1 MRPNFDKYTIAK
13 CKELLKVAYQL
24 DEDNIEPEAIM
35 RMSIFISVLFAHNS
49 GTTPEDYVNIIK
61 DTWARMLVSVDDT
74 EEDTEDIQDATLWVS
89 DKPITDEDQ

>member
-49 GTTPEDYVNIIK
+49 GTTTVDYVNIIK

>member
-24 DEDNIEPEAIM
+24 DEENIEPEAIM
-35 RMSIFISVLFAHNS
+35 RMSIFISVLFANNS
-49 GTTPEDYVNIIK
+49 NVTPEEYVDIIK
-61 DTWARMLVSVDDT
+61 DTWARMLVSVEDT
-74 EEDTEDIQDATLWVS
+74 EEDTEDMQDATLWVS

>member
-24 DEDNIEPEAIM
+24 DEENIEPEAIM

-49 GTTPEDYVNIIK
+49 NVTPEEYVDIIK

-74 EEDTEDIQDATLWVS
+74 EEDTEDMQDATLWVS

>member
-24 DEDNIEPEAIM
+24 DEENIEPEAIM

-49 GTTPEDYVNIIK
+49 NVTPEEYVDIIK
-61 DTWARMLVSVDDT
+61 DTWARMLVSVEDT
-74 EEDTEDIQDATLWVS
+74 EEDTEDAATLWVS